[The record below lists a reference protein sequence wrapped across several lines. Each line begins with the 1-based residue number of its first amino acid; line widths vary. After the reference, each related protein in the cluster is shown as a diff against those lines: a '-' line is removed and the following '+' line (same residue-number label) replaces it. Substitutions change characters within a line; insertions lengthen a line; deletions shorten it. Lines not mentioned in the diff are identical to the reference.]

1 MPLSKIPA
9 SQIDGPSLIDVSA
22 NSAAT
27 VNANTINFINTS
39 SVTVSVV
46 QGPSGTANVSFS
58 SEGVSLG
65 MVIALGGD

>member
-27 VNANTINFINTS
+27 INANTINFINTS
-39 SVTVSVV
+39 SITVSVV
-46 QGPSGTANVSFS
+46 QGPSGVANISFS
-58 SEGVSLG
+58 SLKNTLG
-65 MVIALGGD
+65 MIIALGGD